1 MRKMR
6 KGFTLALALLL
17 AAACALPCFTEGNGA
32 GSAGSAG
39 SAYRVVIQDDA
50 GLLDTAELADVRAE
64 MEAVA
69 QYCNVGLYTTNRRSG
84 QSAQE
89 QAKAWGNRTFGTADY
104 TVFVIDMYQR
114 WMEIY
119 SSERIY
125 RVVTRAKA
133 NTITDNT
140 YKYATNGKYAD
151 CAKEVFAE
159 IRQVLEGYEIASPM
173 RKVTNALVAV
183 AVALLLA
190 YLLIYARMEKETE
203 VSVPGIITVMAA
215 GAGTAVLAKK
225 LTRTVKHSSSSGGG
239 HGGGGG
245 GFSGGGGGG
254 GGGGHGF

>member
-1 MRKMR
+1 MR

-17 AAACALPCFTEGNGA
+17 AAACALPCFAEGNGA

-125 RVVTRAKA
+125 RV
-133 NTITDNT
+133 
-140 YKYATNGKYAD
+140 
-151 CAKEVFAE
+151 
-159 IRQVLEGYEIASPM
+159 
-173 RKVTNALVAV
+173 

-203 VSVPGIITVMAA
+203 ISVPGIITVMAA

-245 GFSGGGGGG
+245 FGGGGGGG